1 MCRNIW
7 ENTEKKGA
15 MCNGR
20 LHIMAEVFSLSSWN
34 ERGGEKWG
42 KIKNEKQKKD
52 GGKLQ
57 NKGSSCFFHG
67 SQNEGLTLDHSPV
80 HQIAL

>member
-7 ENTEKKGA
+7 ENAEKKGA

-20 LHIMAEVFSLSSWN
+20 LHIMAEVVSVFSLSSWN
-34 ERGGEKWG
+34 ESERGREMGG

-52 GGKLQ
+52 DGKLQ
-57 NKGSSCFFHG
+57 N
-67 SQNEGLTLDHSPV
+67 
-80 HQIAL
+80 